1 MEYLR
6 IKNAEVP
13 SLGLGT
19 YRLTGE
25 ACVRA
30 VGRALS
36 MGYRH
41 VDTAQMYGNEAEVGS
56 GVEDAR
62 LEREEIFLTT
72 KVWPSDF
79 AHDRVI
85 RKTRESL
92 KKLRTEYVD
101 LLLMHWPGDGVP
113 LGETL
118 GAMRELQEEGS
129 VSHVGVSNFSPSL
142 VEEAAEHAQIFC
154 NQVQYHPYRSQ
165 NDLLQQ
171 AQQMDYLLTAYTPLS
186 RGGVQGD
193 AILKVIGEAH
203 GKTATQVTLRWLLQQ
218 DKVCP
223 IPKATSEEHL
233 RENLDVFDFE
243 LSDEEMALTFS
254 LGR

>member
-1 MEYLR
+1 MEYLT
-6 IKNAEVP
+6 IKGEKVP

-19 YRLTGE
+19 YRLTG
-25 ACVRA
+25 AVCVRA

-41 VDTAQMYGNEAEVGS
+41 VDTAQMYGNEAEVGRGIEEA
-56 GVEDAR
+56 GVD
-62 LEREEIFLTT
+62 REEIFLTT

-101 LLLMHWPGDGVP
+101 LLLMHWPGDDVP

-118 GAMRELQEEGS
+118 GAMQELQEDGS

-142 VEEAAEHAQIFC
+142 VEEAAEHARIFC

-165 NDLLQQ
+165 DALLEQ
-171 AQQMDYLLTAYTPLS
+171 AREMDYLLTAYTPLS
-186 RGGVQGD
+186 RGGVGRD
-193 AILKVIGEAH
+193 KILRGIGEAH
-203 GKTATQVTLRWLLQQ
+203 NKTATQAALRKL
-218 DKVCP
+218 
-223 IPKATSEEHL
+223 TSENWTRVL
-233 RENLDVFDFE
+233 RATWRPQPPDD
-243 LSDEEMALTFS
+243 T
-254 LGR
+254 